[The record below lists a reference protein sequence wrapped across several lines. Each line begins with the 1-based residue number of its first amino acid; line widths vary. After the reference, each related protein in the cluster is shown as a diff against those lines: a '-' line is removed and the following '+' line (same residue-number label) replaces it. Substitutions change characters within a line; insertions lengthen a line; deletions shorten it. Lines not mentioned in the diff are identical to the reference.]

1 MQQTGKKSERY
12 KKWEIENK
20 ENCDLYIAT
29 LEERR
34 SYMCKAIGIL
44 SVGALVFLGHAI
56 SYDNK
61 ITLILGLIQGARA
74 LLGVFGVFDVDDR
87 IQFLIE
93 VKEEYEKNKN
103 IEKDTYD
110 VTEDNGE

>member
-1 MQQTGKKSERY
+1 MQQTDKKSERY

-20 ENCDLYIAT
+20 ENCDFYIAK

-34 SYMCKAIGIL
+34 SYLCKAIGIL
-44 SVGALVFLGHAI
+44 SVGALGFLGHAI

-103 IEKDTYD
+103 LEKDNYD